1 MSGQTILA
9 GQDKIACLQCAGR
22 LGT

>member
-22 LGT
+22 LGI